1 MNRKIIFLD
10 LDGTLFDVPR
20 GLYEPTIKTRETISK
35 LKKNGHLVFICSGR
49 CKCLLDDFIK
59 SLDVSGFV
67 LGNGTYCE
75 MNNEVLFNDMF
86 SYSTFRKSRFLICFS
101 FTVRLIEFSS
111 SSARRY

>member
-75 MNNEVLFNDMF
+75 MNNEVLF
-86 SYSTFRKSRFLICFS
+86 
-101 FTVRLIEFSS
+101 
-111 SSARRY
+111 